1 MGIWEEEPLCSR
13 LSSLRLWSLATLRAG
28 AGVGRTAPKR
38 ALDPVGLHAALM
50 VKHVGVRHEDR
61 LLASLRVASSKM
73 TLA

>member
-1 MGIWEEEPLCSR
+1 MLTAVQPETPEFSNPEGRSR
-13 LSSLRLWSLATLRAG
+13 SGPHS
-28 AGVGRTAPKR
+28 PKR